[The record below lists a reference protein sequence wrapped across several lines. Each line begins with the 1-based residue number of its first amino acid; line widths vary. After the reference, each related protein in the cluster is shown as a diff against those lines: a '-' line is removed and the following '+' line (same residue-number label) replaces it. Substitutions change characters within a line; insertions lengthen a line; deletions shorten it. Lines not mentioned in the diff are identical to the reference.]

1 MRSLVLVLASL
12 LALSGCQGR
21 TDPPGDAPT
30 GVTATPGDG
39 LVVISWDTAPD
50 LTYWIFYEPGSSVA
64 IAQPESIAIRHAIS
78 PRPVAGLSNGTQYAF
93 AMNATHN
100 DSAAGP
106 SSPPVFAIPRL
117 AGDTWALG
125 TPLAPPPPGTLPQNL
140 KAMASNGVGRFV
152 AVGDAATI
160 FAGDFS
166 YTNVDPQGITK
177 WLPPTVPPPGVTA
190 NFSAVIFSSIFVAL
204 GSDGSVA
211 SSADG
216 FTWTANNRIPSIG
229 SMNGIAFAVVD
240 SVTPT
245 YVAVGDGGQIF
256 VSTDLATWTPVAVAG
271 VASDLKSVALV
282 DRNFLATGSGGT
294 LLTSPTP
301 AIATSWTPLASN
313 TPNTL
318 RAAIFSPLTPV
329 IHYVAVGDAGT
340 IVTSPDGVAW
350 TPVTLAPPIA
360 QNLLSVTVGGASG
373 SRILAVGQGGAVVFS
388 DDGVSWQTA
397 ASGVSLSKV
406 AFVSSLYLAVGD
418 GGANAVSR

>member
-1 MRSLVLVLASL
+1 VRSLVLLLASL

-39 LVVISWDTAPD
+39 LVVISWDVLPD

-64 IAQPESIAIRHAIS
+64 VAQPGSIVIRNAIK
-78 PRPVAGLSNGTQYAF
+78 PRPVAGLLNGTQYAF

-106 SSPPVFAIPRL
+106 SSPPVVATPRL
-117 AGDTWALG
+117 AGDTWTLG
-125 TPLAPPPPGTLPQNL
+125 TPLGTPPQNL
-140 KAMASNGVGRFV
+140 RAIATNGSRFV
-152 AVGDAATI
+152 VVGDAATI

-166 YTNVDPQGITK
+166 YTNVDPPGMTA
-177 WLPPTVPPPGVTA
+177 WLPPTVPPPGITA
-190 NFSAVIFSSIFVAL
+190 NFSAVAFSSIFVAL

-211 SSADG
+211 SSPDG
-216 FTWTANNRIPSIG
+216 FTWTTNNRISSTG
-229 SMNGIAFAVVD
+229 SMNGIAFGFVGG
-240 SVTPT
+240 VTGT

-256 VSTDLATWTPVAVAG
+256 TSTDLGTWTPVVVPG
-271 VASDLKSVALV
+271 VTSDLKSVALV
-282 DRNFLATGSGGT
+282 NGNFVVTGSGGT
-294 LLTSPTP
+294 LLATLTP
-301 AIATSWTPLASN
+301 ADATSWTTLVSN

-318 RAAIFSPLTPV
+318 RASVFSPLTPV

-388 DDGVSWQTA
+388 DDGVSWSQA
-397 ASGVSLSKV
+397 ASGASLSKV
-406 AFVSSLYLAVGD
+406 VFVPSLYLAVGD